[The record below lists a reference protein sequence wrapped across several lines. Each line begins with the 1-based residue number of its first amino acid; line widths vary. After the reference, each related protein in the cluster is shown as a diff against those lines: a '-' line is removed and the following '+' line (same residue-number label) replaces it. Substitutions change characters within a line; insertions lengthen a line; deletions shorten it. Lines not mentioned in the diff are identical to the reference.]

1 MSHDKLTSRHVILIF
16 QLKFLL
22 VGFGL
27 CICSFGFSMIPVVCF
42 SKRTRLKL
50 KKLIELENHRIYRK
64 LGLEW
69 KLGNC
74 LYDIQP
80 FHINHTVVHAISWP
94 ICNTRYVY
102 LIHIQGFKSIFLFYM
117 GPCQR
122 AGTM

>member
-74 LYDIQP
+74 LYDIEA
-80 FHINHTVVHAISWP
+80 FHTLHTVVQWSVSSQWPFDPNSAWIS
-94 ICNTRYVY
+94 IEMATIGRKHSTLVY
-102 LIHIQGFKSIFLFYM
+102 
-117 GPCQR
+117 
-122 AGTM
+122 